1 MKIVLAALVV
11 GPLVLAGA
19 AQAEVPLSNPS
30 LVSSSALHLVAAANQ
45 ADRKTYVRKKDAQ
58 MEEWRSKIGH
68 FAERTQANATAAGDA
83 ASHEIQGAWSHV
95 EQASATL
102 DAVGEDGWDNA
113 KEAFEQASHD
123 LEATWAR
130 VGRSKN

>member
-11 GPLVLAGA
+11 VPLVLAGA

-30 LVSSSALHLVAAANQ
+30 LVSSSALHLVAAANPG
-45 ADRKTYVRKKDAQ
+45 DRKTYVRKKDAQ
-58 MEEWRSKIGH
+58 LEEWRSRIDH
-68 FAERTQANATAAGDA
+68 FTERTQAKATAAGDA
-83 ASHEIQGAWSHV
+83 AVHEIQGAWSHV
-95 EQASATL
+95 EQTSATL
-102 DAVGEDGWDNA
+102 DAAGEDGWDNA

-130 VGRSKN
+130 AGPSKN